1 MNRKVI
7 IFFVILFLPL
17 ITQGD
22 VVDDLN
28 KQIQEQESKRIE
40 LEKKLKNMKQLLTK
54 NKEKLKH

>member
-1 MNRKVI
+1 MNRKII

-40 LEKKLKNMKQLLTK
+40 LEKKV
-54 NKEKLKH
+54 KE

>member
-40 LEKKLKNMKQLLTK
+40 LEKKVKEYEAVINE